1 MYPSVG
7 ELRDD
12 IGRCWK
18 VAENDGSGMTNKNE
32 AVLFFLVGMVRWRRA
47 VSALETSLDQ
57 LVLDGFRTHPVLY
70 ASVTPETWV
79 QSRRLRSLCG
89 VAGEPAIVT
98 RLGFGLNS
106 QLHWYRPIIVQL
118 TVGLQLTI

>member
-1 MYPSVG
+1 MEAG
-7 ELRDD
+7 RFLHLRQAL
-12 IGRCWK
+12 INWCWM
-18 VAENDGSGMTNKNE
+18 VFEPI
-32 AVLFFLVGMVRWRRA
+32 LFC
-47 VSALETSLDQ
+47 
-57 LVLDGFRTHPVLY
+57 
-70 ASVTPETWV
+70 TPEIWV

-118 TVGLQLTI
+118 TVGLQLYHLRTSGL